1 MYSLSPY
8 LRYLGFYV
16 VPVRTTS
23 FPFSVIRT
31 STLSLL
37 STGPCIT
44 LSVQVAETVFD
55 TINHEYDKA
64 EQKKKQKNRAKFG
77 NEEKESDCILHGY
90 VKKLVGHDSTGDPS
104 PRPTPC

>member
-1 MYSLSPY
+1 
-8 LRYLGFYV
+8 
-16 VPVRTTS
+16 
-23 FPFSVIRT
+23 VIRT
-31 STLSLL
+31 STLQYTTFYRSLYH
-37 STGPCIT
+37 TFY
-44 LSVQVAETVFD
+44 VQVAETVFD

-104 PRPTPC
+104 PRPTPCY

>member
-1 MYSLSPY
+1 M
-8 LRYLGFYV
+8 
-16 VPVRTTS
+16 
-23 FPFSVIRT
+23 
-31 STLSLL
+31 
-37 STGPCIT
+37 
-44 LSVQVAETVFD
+44 FD

-104 PRPTPC
+104 LPLSDKNALINDFSNSNLPLVKYRYHFEPKL